1 MKENELI
8 VMDGDVMDLTNKPT
22 KIMAK
27 DVSRLID
34 DNGNVN
40 LTVLSDDEKK
50 RYGRLTRNMVVTDI
64 NSITNYGSELQTSMT
79 KYSND
84 FLSAV
89 RTQKSGE
96 MGELITNLLA
106 ELDYIDVDE
115 LKAPTKIKRMLRKIP
130 IIKHLVSSVEKVMG
144 KYDTISKNVEEISN
158 KILSTR
164 INSLKDNNALQV
176 MFENNIEYGKQIE
189 EYIIAGKLK
198 LEEVKAK
205 YDEMIAN
212 QDNYE
217 IYQIQD
223 VKTFHDNLERRLND
237 MVTLRYV
244 IKQSL
249 PQIRMVQSNNLVVAE
264 KAQQIVTTTIPVW
277 KSQLSLAVAINR
289 QSENIK
295 AQKAVV
301 DTTNSILKKN
311 AEMLHQNSIIV
322 AQENERSV
330 IDVETLK
337 ETTQKLIDTFK
348 EVKAIHDSGATLR
361 KESEKELIKLEKE
374 LNGTLLS
381 LSSSSSN
388 STKTDYFLG

>member
-1 MKENELI
+1 MKKNELY
-8 VMDGDVMDLTNKPT
+8 VMDGDVMDLANKPT

-27 DVSRLID
+27 DVSKLIE

-40 LTVLSDDEKK
+40 LTVLSDDENK

-130 IIKHLVSSVEKVMG
+130 IVKHLVSSVEKVMG

-212 QDNYE
+212 KDNYE

-249 PQIRMVQSNNLVVAE
+249 PQIRMVQTNNLSVAE

-330 IDVETLK
+330 IDIETLK

-348 EVKAIHDSGATLR
+348 EVKAIHDSGAALR
-361 KESEKELIKLEKE
+361 KESEKELIRLEKE

-381 LSSSSSN
+381 LSSSN